1 VFAIVISEKGGA
13 ERRESF
19 DQAEISVGRVQGND
33 VVLPKGNVSKRHA
46 RLLYRDGRFIVTDLN
61 STNGTYVNRRRIS
74 QATIV
79 REGDRVYVGDFVLR
93 IEVAEGASSQEAS
106 SGSLSRGALGST
118 PYSGRGA
125 QPPPERE
132 SADGDVGKVRVPAAP
147 KAPATSPRH
156 AATNRDASGALP
168 RAGSQPRGPQR
179 AAAPPSIPSPRS
191 GAAVSTQ
198 ESPGP
203 ETESGA
209 LAALLSSVVSAMA
222 EGERESDTQYA
233 QRVESLLERHISRL
247 RESGVIA
254 SSVSPETLVRDAR
267 AELVDIGPIPAL
279 LDDDEVTEITVV
291 RYDHVVALRAGRYV
305 VSDRGFSSDA
315 ALRGAVAA
323 LCRRAGAPV
332 RAGECLVERSFPG
345 GARMWAAV
353 EPAVA
358 HGALLV
364 IRKPRPVAVGMDEL
378 IRAGALS
385 RPMATF
391 LERCVKGRLNILV
404 VSSCEVGSVALT
416 SALSALGGEAR
427 VVAVQDLDDIAS
439 ANANVTALSV
449 AGMRSNAGELVRTAA
464 RVPGARLVV
473 ELAAPAMTAALIDVI
488 GAGTDGV
495 VALLRAPGLAR
506 ALTRLPAEVAA
517 AQSGLGGDAALAC
530 VASSFEV
537 LVEVRRLAD
546 RHYRV
551 TRIAEITGTADRSI
565 LSDEI
570 FRFAIDRAT
579 GAAVEGRFLAS
590 GTVPRVVAE
599 LTSQG
604 LSVDQSL
611 FKK

>member
-1 VFAIVISEKGGA
+1 MFAIVISEKGGA

-19 DQAEISVGRVQGND
+19 DQAEISIGRVQGND

-74 QATIV
+74 QATII

-93 IEVAEGASSQEAS
+93 IEVGDAVSSQEAS
-106 SGSLSRGALGST
+106 SGALQRAALGST
-118 PYSGRGA
+118 PYSARGA

-132 SADGDVGKVRVPAAP
+132 SADGDVGKVRVPTAP
-147 KAPATSPRH
+147 KVPVTSPRRGP
-156 AATNRDASGALP
+156 TTRESGAAVP
-168 RAGSQPRGPQR
+168 RPGSQPRGTQR
-179 AAAPPSIPSPRS
+179 AEAPPSIPSPRS

-203 ETESGA
+203 ATQSGA
-209 LAALLSSVVSAMA
+209 LVALLDSVVSALA

-254 SSVSPETLVRDAR
+254 PSVSPESLMRDAR
-267 AELVDIGPIPAL
+267 AELVDMGPIGAL
-279 LDDDEVTEITVV
+279 LDDEEVTEITVV
-291 RYDHVVALRAGRYV
+291 RFDHVVALRAGRYV
-305 VSDRGFSSDA
+305 VSERGFSSDA
-315 ALRGAVAA
+315 ALRGAVSA
-323 LCRRAGAPV
+323 LCRRARDPIK
-332 RAGECLVERSFPG
+332 AGELSVERALPG
-345 GARMWAAV
+345 GARMWAVV

-358 HGALLV
+358 RGALLV
-364 IRKPRPVAVGMDEL
+364 VRKPRPVAVGMDEL

-416 SALSALGGEAR
+416 SALSALGGDAR

-439 ANANVTALSV
+439 SSANVTALSV
-449 AGMRSNAGELVRTAA
+449 TGMRSRAEELVRSAA

-488 GAGTDGV
+488 GAGADGV
-495 VALLRAPGLAR
+495 ISLLRAPSLTR

-517 AQSGLGGDAALAC
+517 ARSGLGIEAALAC

-537 LVEVRRLAD
+537 VVEVRRLAD

-551 TRIAEITGTADRSI
+551 TRIAEITGIADRSI

-590 GTVPRVVAE
+590 GTIPRVVGE
-599 LTSQG
+599 LAAQG